1 MIAKAGKGL
10 AARVWNALHFLEDS
24 VLVGLL
30 LMMILLAVAQIFLRN
45 FADASIVWADP
56 FLRVSVLWIG
66 LLGAMIAARNN
77 QHIAIDIAT
86 RYLPDGLAR
95 FSAVVLALFTALVCG
110 VVGWYAGIFVLD
122 EYGYGTTAFAAVPA
136 WACEVIMPVAFG
148 LIAMRYLIIA
158 VGVASGR
165 RPVRKEGV

>member
-1 MIAKAGKGL
+1 MPNEQPGL
-10 AARVWNALHFLEDS
+10 ARRLWDALHFVEDS
-24 VLVGLL
+24 ALVGLL

-66 LLGAMIAARNN
+66 LLGATIAARDN

-86 RYLPDGLAR
+86 RYLPERLAR
-95 FSAVVLALFTALVCG
+95 LTAVLLALFTALVCG
-110 VVGWYAGIFVLD
+110 MVGWSAAQFVHD
-122 EYGYGTTAFAAVPA
+122 EYGYGSMAFGQVPA
-136 WACEVIMPVAFG
+136 WACEIIMPIAFL
-148 LIAMRYLIIA
+148 LIALRYIIIA
-158 VGVASGR
+158 TGVATGR